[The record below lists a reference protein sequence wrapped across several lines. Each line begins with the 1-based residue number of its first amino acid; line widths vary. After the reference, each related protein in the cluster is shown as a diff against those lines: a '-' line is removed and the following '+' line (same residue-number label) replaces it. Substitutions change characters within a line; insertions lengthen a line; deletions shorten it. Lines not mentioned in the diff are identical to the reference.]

1 MKSPYLALA
10 IILCTSFFS
19 LLFSSPPASAGNIGW
34 KTCYHIDSATGL
46 SARLGFINLWET
58 CESSEKIMNK
68 LNEQHSTGIVSY
80 KDGSQSYI
88 SELIHRVDDP
98 NCVIDTNTHTEPDL

>member
-1 MKSPYLALA
+1 
-10 IILCTSFFS
+10 
-19 LLFSSPPASAGNIGW
+19 
-34 KTCYHIDSATGL
+34 
-46 SARLGFINLWET
+46 
-58 CESSEKIMNK
+58 MNK